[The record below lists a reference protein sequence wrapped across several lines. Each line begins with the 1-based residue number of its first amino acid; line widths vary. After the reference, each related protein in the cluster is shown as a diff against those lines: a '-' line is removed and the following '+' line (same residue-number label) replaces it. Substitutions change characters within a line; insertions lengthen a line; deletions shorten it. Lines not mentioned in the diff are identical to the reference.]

1 MMQRFWAATL
11 LYALVVFCQATAQH
25 FTDVSMPVNYPGIS
39 DGCFDALNTTVTCP
53 SLLIGLY
60 PE

>member
-1 MMQRFWAATL
+1 MPRFWAAAL
-11 LYALVVFCQATAQH
+11 LYGLVILCQATAQQ
-25 FTDVSMPVNYPGIS
+25 FSERPMPVNYPGIS

>member
-1 MMQRFWAATL
+1 MQRLWTATL
-11 LYALVVFCQATAQH
+11 LYALVISYQATAQQ
-25 FTDVSMPVNYPGIS
+25 FSGVPMPVNYPGIS